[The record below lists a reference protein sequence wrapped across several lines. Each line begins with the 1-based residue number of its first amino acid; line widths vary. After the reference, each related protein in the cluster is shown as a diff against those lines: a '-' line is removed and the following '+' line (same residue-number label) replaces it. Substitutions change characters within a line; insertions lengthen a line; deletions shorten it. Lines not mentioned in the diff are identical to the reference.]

1 MAACIPLLFLYNSCK
16 LPLPWIHGTKIAS
29 YASVMRSLCA
39 SETIKGNIGFTM
51 VELVVVVV
59 ILTLVIGIGIP
70 TYHLTI
76 KPTAHLNGAA
86 RQLHSDIQLARL
98 RAVSHNVRCGVVLSA
113 GPSYTLFVDNNPA
126 NSQYDYTDDGDD
138 TNDEEVI
145 KTFNLGNEYLAVQ
158 FDTSQGGGDGISF
171 ANNTVIMTPRGVAAD
186 VVGDEGIFLV
196 NEKGE
201 GRRIIVN
208 GVGGVRLEKY

>member
-1 MAACIPLLFLYNSCK
+1 MRFLSA
-16 LPLPWIHGTKIAS
+16 PQ
-29 YASVMRSLCA
+29 
-39 SETIKGNIGFTM
+39 TIKDASGFTL
-51 VELVVVVV
+51 VELIVVVV
-59 ILTLVIGIGIP
+59 ILAFVAGIGIP

-98 RAVSHNVRCGVVLSA
+98 RAVSRMVRCGVA
-113 GPSYTLFVDNNPA
+113 FTGGPTYTLFVDDNPA
-126 NSQYDYTDDGDD
+126 NSQYDYTDDGDP
-138 TNDEEVI
+138 TNDEELI
-145 KTFNLGNEYLAVQ
+145 KTYNLGQEYLAVQ
-158 FDTSQGGGDGISF
+158 YDTSQGGGDGISF
-171 ANNTVIMTPRGVAAD
+171 ANETLVMTPQGVAAG
-186 VVGDEGIFLV
+186 VGGDEGVYLV